1 MNAECYCNFQSNFNV
16 GSCASC
22 FVTIGKDTSRQVAQ
36 VELHN
41 FIGYLQQC
49 LQRINVLEL
58 QNSFF
63 FSFDIAF
70 LLYRFRF
77 FSLYFVFLLY
87 RFRRFFSLNFVF
99 LLYRFRFISLD
110 FVFLLYRFHFISL
123 DFVFLLYRFRWILFS
138 FRFFLFLSLPVPVI
152 CLFVLSASAFH

>member
-16 GSCASC
+16 GSRESC
-22 FVTIGKDTSRQVAQ
+22 FVTIGEDTSRQVAQ
-36 VELHN
+36 GEFRN

-49 LQRINVLEL
+49 LQRINVYFVSILVL
-58 QNSFF
+58 LYRIRSF

-77 FSLYFVFLLY
+77 FSLD
-87 RFRRFFSLNFVF
+87 FVF

-110 FVFLLYRFHFISL
+110 FVFLLYRF
-123 DFVFLLYRFRWILFS
+123 RWILFS
-138 FRFFLFLSLPVPVI
+138 FRWFSFLSLPVPKMGGYLQETNTK
-152 CLFVLSASAFH
+152 CTRQLTFLT